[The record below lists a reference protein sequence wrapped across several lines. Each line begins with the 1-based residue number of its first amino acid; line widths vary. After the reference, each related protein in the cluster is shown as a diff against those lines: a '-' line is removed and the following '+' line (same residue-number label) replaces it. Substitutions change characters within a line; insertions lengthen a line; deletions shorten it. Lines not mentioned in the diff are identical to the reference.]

1 MSEISTY
8 KKDEPLTPLVAND
21 YKFTE
26 TFYGQL
32 VTNLDEVFEEIFFA
46 PLEQPFEKNS
56 SIADQVTYDEATLR
70 ILFGEIAS
78 IYVEP
83 AKTFISD
90 LKAKKASLFESQIA
104 CYALED
110 VSKAARQ
117 LELLT
122 VSEKIDSLIN
132 EIQQWS
138 DSTNSNYTNA
148 KEATI
153 LFIYGELVEI
163 LPQTFTIEGF
173 QTSNKASKARA
184 RATTKL
190 TTNLF
195 PIPSSTV
202 NLSVDVEVP
211 EANTTYYYYPP
222 RLHNYVDIVEQTEK
236 GQTVF
241 WFKDTRSNR
250 YFKAGK
256 REREIILLID
266 GKHTIAQMC
275 EIIHQQMKLNV
286 KPAQLTK
293 IMAKLDSIGL
303 IDSFDDTKSEKAY
316 KKAYKDSTNLM
327 DTKKFQLTNPDRFF
341 TKLDSFLPWVFTKT
355 FVISSLI
362 VMGLV
367 MLVVLNQ
374 RDEFYSQGYKVARE
388 YGFIFNYLCFL
399 ITVSL
404 HEIGHGITCKHYGGR
419 VNDVGVII
427 FGLVIPGAYCNISDI
442 YLFKNKWHRLYALL
456 AGLYTQ
462 FLIATIAAIGALIF
476 TGNTIISDLCYI
488 GFFSA
493 TASTVINL
501 IPLIK
506 LDGYYIL
513 TNLLD
518 EYNLQAQAAN
528 YISNLSNWWF
538 YGEKMPKQSLSRG
551 QKLLY
556 LIYGSLS
563 LLFIKVLPIFF
574 IFFLVN
580 GLLSGRIDFFTLIF
594 APLLIARFY
603 KILLGYV
610 FSFPKACYLIIKILL
625 HRKTEYPLRLRALTM
640 VASLFIVAG
649 MLIAKWP
656 EKIITECRFSFLP
669 NKSVPVTCSYPGIV
683 TNILVKDQEIVT
695 KGQTIATIKNYDSDM
710 EMSKLKSKSLKLQYD
725 KDILKEKISQQ
736 KRLLEQTFAYLENYQ
751 GQVQEFLAE
760 EQTFGQRQAEK
771 GDAKINELYTSLE
784 TTKVKIGYYKNI
796 IEKQEILLTKNLVS
810 EIEVQKAKLNYQ
822 LTLKKQQEAEAAL
835 ALAIVNHQRST
846 KQITTKRNVTE
857 SQLIAAKAKI
867 DKLSAELKQVDENIG
882 NTNLQYQLLLK
893 QKQEFQIKSP
903 SNGIVIGENLA
914 QYLGKPSDQGFLL
927 CKVVDNS
934 QLRIEIEI
942 PEWQI
947 AKINADKF
955 VRLKIKGLEE
965 EEFLAKVETLG
976 NEPIIKQGK
985 QRIYLA
991 YASLEDKTNLLK
1003 PGLSAVAYIE
1013 LTQTRGFNI
1022 ILNKFK
1028 EFTDYPSWWPS

>member
-1 MSEISTY
+1 MNELSNY
-8 KKDEPLTPLVAND
+8 KKTGSLTPVVTDD

-56 SIADQVTYDEATLR
+56 SIPDQVTYDEATLR

-83 AKTFISD
+83 AKVFISN
-90 LKAKKASLFESQIA
+90 LKAKKASLFESQIV

-122 VSEKIDSLIN
+122 ISEKIDLLIK

-138 DSTNSNYTNA
+138 DSTNINYTNA

-153 LFIYGELVEI
+153 LFIYDELVEI

-173 QTSNKASKARA
+173 QASNKANKARA

-190 TTNLF
+190 TANLF
-195 PIPSSTV
+195 PIPSTV
-202 NLSVDVEVP
+202 NLSIDLEVSDSD
-211 EANTTYYYYPP
+211 TTYYYYPP
-222 RLHNYVDIVEQTEK
+222 RLHKYVDIVEQMEK
-236 GQTVF
+236 GQVVF

-266 GKHTIAQMC
+266 GKHTITQMC
-275 EIIHQQMKLNV
+275 EVIRQQMGLNV

-303 IDSFDDTKSEKAY
+303 IDSFDDTKSEDNY

-341 TKLDSFLPWVFTKT
+341 TKLDSFLPWIFTKT

-374 RDEFYSQGYKVARE
+374 RNEFYSQGYMVVRE
-388 YGFIFNYLCFL
+388 YGFIFNYICFL

-404 HEIGHGITCKHYGGR
+404 HEIGHGMTCKHYGGR

-427 FGLVIPGAYCNISDI
+427 FGLVLPGAYCNISDI
-442 YLFKNKWHRLYALL
+442 YLFKNKWHRLYTLL

-476 TGNTIISDLCYI
+476 SSNTIISDLCYI

-538 YGEKMPKQSLSRG
+538 YGEQMPKQSLSKG
-551 QKLLY
+551 QKILY

-580 GLLSGRIDFFTLIF
+580 SLLAGKINFFALIF
-594 APLLIARFY
+594 APLLIIRFY
-603 KILLGYV
+603 KTLLGYII
-610 FSFPKACYLIIKILL
+610 SFPKACYLIVRILL
-625 HRKTEYPLRLRALTM
+625 HRKTQYPLRLRALT
-640 VASLFIVAG
+640 VVTSIFIVFG

-669 NKSVPVTCSYPGIV
+669 DKSIPVTCSYSGVI
-683 TNILVKDQEIVT
+683 TNVLVKDQEIVT
-695 KGQTIATIKNYDSDM
+695 KGQTIATIINYNSDI
-710 EMSKLKSKSLKLQYD
+710 EISKLKSKSLKLQYD
-725 KDILKEKISQQ
+725 RDIIKEKINQQ
-736 KRLLEQTFAYLENYQ
+736 KRLLEQTLAYLQNYQ
-751 GQVQEFLAE
+751 GQVEEFVTE
-760 EQTFGQRQAEK
+760 EQMFGQRQTEK
-771 GDAKINELYTSLE
+771 GDGKINELYTNLESL
-784 TTKVKIGYYKNI
+784 KVKISHLKTI
-796 IEKQEILLTKNLVS
+796 VEKQELLLANNLIS

-822 LTLKKQQEAEAAL
+822 LALKKQQETEATL
-835 ALAIVNHQRST
+835 ALAIATHQRST
-846 KQITTKRNVTE
+846 KQIATKRNVTE
-857 SQLIAAKAKI
+857 GQLTAAKAKL
-867 DKLSAELKQVDENIG
+867 DKLSAELKQLDESIEDT
-882 NTNLQYQLLLK
+882 NTQYQLLLK

-903 SNGIVIGENLA
+903 SDGIVVEENLT

-927 CKVVDNS
+927 CKIVDNS

-947 AKINADKF
+947 AKISSNKF
-955 VRLKIKGLEE
+955 VRIKIKGLEG
-965 EEFLAKVETLG
+965 EEFLAKIEKLS
-976 NEPIIKQGK
+976 NEAIIKQGK
-985 QRIYLA
+985 QQVYLA
-991 YASLEDKTNLLK
+991 YASLEDKANLLK
-1003 PGLSAVAYIE
+1003 PGLSAIAYIE
-1013 LTQTRGFNI
+1013 ITQTRGFDI

-1028 EFTDYPSWWPS
+1028 ELTDYPSWWPS

>member
-1 MSEISTY
+1 MNELSTY
-8 KKDEPLTPLVAND
+8 KKDEPLTPLVAEE

-78 IYVEP
+78 IYIEP
-83 AKTFISD
+83 AKTFIGD

-122 VSEKIDSLIN
+122 VSEKIDLLIN
-132 EIQQWS
+132 QIQQWS
-138 DSTNSNYTNA
+138 DSTNINYSNA
-148 KEATI
+148 KEASI

-173 QTSNKASKARA
+173 QASNKANKAKA

-190 TTNLF
+190 TANLF
-195 PIPSSTV
+195 PTAV
-202 NLSVDVEVP
+202 NMSVGLEVSDD
-211 EANTTYYYYPP
+211 NTTYYYYPP

-275 EIIHQQMKLNV
+275 EIIHQQMKFNV

-303 IDSFDDTKSEKAY
+303 IDSFDDTKSENTS
-316 KKAYKDSTNLM
+316 KKAYKDSLNIM

-341 TKLDSFLPWVFTKT
+341 TKLNSFLPWVFTKT

-374 RDEFYSQGYKVARE
+374 RNEFYSQGYKVARE

-419 VNDVGVII
+419 VNAVGII
-427 FGLVIPGAYCNISDI
+427 VFGLVLPGAYCNISDI

-476 TGNTIISDLCYI
+476 TNNTIISDLCYI

-528 YISNLSNWWF
+528 YISSLSNWWF
-538 YGEKMPKQSLSRG
+538 YGEQMPKQSLSRG

-556 LIYGSLS
+556 LTYGSLS

-580 GLLSGRIDFFTLIF
+580 GLLRGRIDFFTLIF
-594 APLLIARFY
+594 APLLIGRFY

-625 HRKTEYPLRLRALTM
+625 HRKTEYPLRLRALTV
-640 VASLFIVAG
+640 VAGLFIVAG

-656 EKIITECRFSFLP
+656 EKVITECRFSFLP
-669 NKSVPVTCSYPGIV
+669 NKSIPVTCSYPGIV

-710 EMSKLKSKSLKLQYD
+710 EISKLKSKSLKLQYD
-725 KDILKEKISQQ
+725 RDILKEKISQQ

-751 GQVQEFLAE
+751 GQVEEFLAE

-771 GDAKINELYTSLE
+771 GDGKINELYTNLE
-784 TTKVKIGYYKNI
+784 SVKVKTSHHKTIV
-796 IEKQEILLTKNLVS
+796 EKQEMLLTQNLIP
-810 EIEVQKAKLNYQ
+810 EIKVQKAKLDYQ

-835 ALAIVNHQRST
+835 ALAILNHQRST

-857 SQLIAAKAKI
+857 SKLTAAQAKV
-867 DKLSAELKQVDENIG
+867 DKLNAELKQVDENIE

-903 SNGIVIGENLA
+903 SNGIVVGENLA

-927 CKVVDNS
+927 CKVVDNA

-947 AKINADKF
+947 AKINVDKF

-991 YASLEDKTNLLK
+991 YASLEDKANLLR

-1013 LTQTRGFNI
+1013 FTRVRGFNI